1 MSFKIL
7 SVFFTVFVSA
17 SMAYSQ
23 GSFRRAELTSKA
35 ANPVEPKG
43 GPPSAP
49 APSPEI
55 KRLYKEAV
63 KYADAGLY
71 RQAAETFQLA
81 LNRAPT
87 YADAYYGLAQA
98 YYEQRHWQ
106 KAINS
111 LERALQL
118 NPKDQ
123 NSLDLLN
130 QARLN
135 LEKQRY
141 APATVQPQVA
151 GERVAMKAEV
161 TSTSPAPP
169 ITTSPAPITTSPAPT
184 ITKFNISAND
194 LKLTKMYRVG
204 PNDVLDIRLNNSS
217 SPQSTLFTV
226 TPSGFLEY
234 PVLVEPVPV
243 HGLLVEEIA
252 AKIEAELTR
261 RALADKPKV
270 QVGVRDYASHTILI
284 SGLVKDSGTKIL
296 RREAVPLYVVL
307 ADAQPL
313 PEASHAT
320 ILRNDS
326 NETFEINLAS
336 STDMNML
343 VRPGDVITL
352 QPNEEQFLYVGGAV
366 KSPGEKVYRRGLTL
380 MQVILAAGGVSHK
393 AKEVRLGRDD
403 GKGFLVTNRYKLK
416 DIDAGKERDPL
427 VRPGDRIMVVE

>member
-1 MSFKIL
+1 MFKIL
-7 SVFFTVFVSA
+7 SFLFAVLLSA
-17 SMAYSQ
+17 SAVHSQ
-23 GSFRRAELTSKA
+23 GKFRR
-35 ANPVEPKG
+35 VESSSSDQPNSIEPNG
-43 GPPSAP
+43 RSTNSQTPNGD
-49 APSPEI
+49 I
-55 KRLYKEAV
+55 KRLYNQAV
-63 KYADAGLY
+63 KYAEAGLY

-81 LNRAPT
+81 LNKAPT
-87 YADAYYGLAQA
+87 YADAYYGLGQA
-98 YYEQRHWQ
+98 YYEQQLWQ

-111 LERALQL
+111 LERALEL

-123 NSLDLLN
+123 NARRLLD

-135 LEKQRY
+135 LSKPKETSTS
-141 APATVQPQVA
+141 APSLPTS
-151 GERVAMKAEV
+151 ERVALGSKESA
-161 TSTSPAPP
+161 SS
-169 ITTSPAPITTSPAPT
+169 TTSRS
-184 ITKFNISAND
+184 NISAPE
-194 LKLTKMYRVG
+194 LQLTKMYRVG
-204 PNDVLDIRLNNSS
+204 PNDVLDIRLNSSS

-234 PVLVEPVPV
+234 PILPDPLPV

-252 AKIEAELTR
+252 LKIEAELTR
-261 RALADKPKV
+261 RALVEKPKV

-284 SGLVKDSGTKIL
+284 SGLVKDAGTKIL

-313 PEASHAT
+313 PEASLAT

-326 NETFEINLAS
+326 NESFELNLARPA
-336 STDMNML
+336 DLNML

-352 QPNEEQFLYVGGAV
+352 SPHEEQFLYVGGAV

-380 MQVILAAGGVSHK
+380 TQVILAAGGASSK

-403 GKGFLVTNRYKLK
+403 GQGFLVTDRYKLK
-416 DIDAGKERDPL
+416 DIDSGRVRDPV

>member
-7 SVFFTVFVSA
+7 SFFFAVLLSA
-17 SMAYSQ
+17 SVTYSQ

-35 ANPVEPKG
+35 ETPVETKG
-43 GPPSAP
+43 GPTSAP

-55 KRLYKEAV
+55 KRLYKQAV
-63 KYADAGLY
+63 KYAEAGLY

-81 LNRAPT
+81 LNMAPT

-123 NSLDLLN
+123 NSMDLLN

-135 LEKQRY
+135 LEKQRN
-141 APATVQPQVA
+141 APATVQPQVE

-161 TSTSPAPP
+161 AS
-169 ITTSPAPITTSPAPT
+169 TSPAPT
-184 ITKFNISAND
+184 ITKSNISANE

-234 PVLVEPVPV
+234 PVLVEPVQV

-261 RALADKPKV
+261 RALVDKPKV

-313 PEASHAT
+313 PEALRAT

-336 STDMNML
+336 PADMNML

-380 MQVILAAGGVSHK
+380 MQVILAAGGVSSK

>member
-7 SVFFTVFVSA
+7 SFFFAVLLSA
-17 SMAYSQ
+17 SVTYSQ
-23 GSFRRAELTSKA
+23 GSFRRVELTSNA
-35 ANPVEPKG
+35 ANPVESKG
-43 GPPSAP
+43 GPSSAK
-49 APSPEI
+49 APNPEI
-55 KRLYKEAV
+55 KRLYKQAV

-81 LNRAPT
+81 LNMAPT

-135 LEKQRY
+135 LEKQRN
-141 APATVQPQVA
+141 APATIQPQVE

-161 TSTSPAPP
+161 TPTSLAPT
-169 ITTSPAPITTSPAPT
+169 ITTSPAST
-184 ITKFNISAND
+184 ITKSNISANE

-234 PVLVEPVPV
+234 PVLVEPVQV
-243 HGLLVEEIA
+243 HGLLVEEVA

-313 PEASHAT
+313 PEASRAT

-336 STDMNML
+336 PTDMNML

-380 MQVILAAGGVSHK
+380 MQVILAAGGVSPK

>member
-1 MSFKIL
+1 MFKPLSFL
-7 SVFFTVFVSA
+7 VALLLFASTVSA
-17 SMAYSQ
+17 QSN
-23 GSFRRAELTSKA
+23 FRR
-35 ANPVEPKG
+35 VEPLKTNTVKPTDSKDG
-43 GPPSAP
+43 STTAP
-49 APSPEI
+49 EPNPEI
-55 KRLYKEAV
+55 KRLYKQAV

-81 LNRAPT
+81 LNMAPT
-87 YADAYYGLAQA
+87 YADAYYGLGQA
-98 YYEQRHWQ
+98 YYEQQHWQ

-111 LERALQL
+111 LERALEL
-118 NPKDQ
+118 NPKDP
-123 NSLDLLN
+123 NSRDLLN
-130 QARLN
+130 QAKLMLDKPRSA
-135 LEKQRY
+135 R
-141 APATVQPQVA
+141 PSVPPQVE
-151 GERVAMKAEV
+151 GERVALKSAE
-161 TSTSPAPP
+161 SPAPV
-169 ITTSPAPITTSPAPT
+169 APT
-184 ITKFNISAND
+184 INKPAISANE

-204 PNDVLDIRLNNSS
+204 PNDVLDIRLNNAAA
-217 SPQSTLFTV
+217 PQSTLFTI

-234 PVLVEPVPV
+234 PALTEPLQVN
-243 HGLLVEEIA
+243 GLLVEEVA

-261 RALADKPKV
+261 RALADKPKA

-313 PEASHAT
+313 PEASRAT

-326 NETFEINLAS
+326 NETFDINLAS
-336 STDMNML
+336 SSDMNML

-352 QPNEEQFLYVGGAV
+352 QPHEEQFLYVGGAV
-366 KSPGEKVYRRGLTL
+366 KSPGERVYRRGLTL
-380 MQVILAAGGVSHK
+380 MQVILAAGGVSSK

>member
-1 MSFKIL
+1 MSFKIPSIFFAVLL
-7 SVFFTVFVSA
+7 STSV
-17 SMAYSQ
+17 AYSQ
-23 GSFRRAELTSKA
+23 GSFRRADLTSNA
-35 ANPVEPKG
+35 ANPVESKG
-43 GPPSAP
+43 GPTSVP
-49 APSPEI
+49 APNPDI
-55 KRLYKEAV
+55 KRLYKQAV

-81 LNRAPT
+81 LNMAPT
-87 YADAYYGLAQA
+87 YADAYYGLGQA

-118 NPKDQ
+118 DPKQQ
-123 NSLDLLN
+123 NSRDLLN

-135 LEKQRY
+135 LEKQRN
-141 APATVQPQVA
+141 APATVPPQVE
-151 GERVAMKAEV
+151 GERVAMKTEV
-161 TSTSPAPP
+161 SS
-169 ITTSPAPITTSPAPT
+169 TSPAPT
-184 ITKFNISAND
+184 ITKSNISANE
-194 LKLTKMYRVG
+194 LKLTKIYRVG

-243 HGLLVEEIA
+243 HGLMVEEIA

-313 PEASHAT
+313 PEASNAT
-320 ILRNDS
+320 IIRNDS

-336 STDMNML
+336 PTDMNML

-352 QPNEEQFLYVGGAV
+352 QPNDEQFLYVGGAV
-366 KSPGEKVYRRGLTL
+366 KSPGERVYRRGLTL
-380 MQVILAAGGVSHK
+380 MQVILAAGGVSPK